1 MAVLETT
8 VLNTWQLGPGTWMIK
23 LKPCNI
29 LLILT
34 CAIYLTL
41 VYSIKYVHILC
52 SIFYTHSSNSAS
64 TIHTHTISCSSVEFT
79 RFLELFCVCSG
90 KVVLVD
96 SSGRCLSI
104 RVLPAKPDDLSQFLR
119 PTWWKERTNFSNLS
133 SYFHTCIVTDAY
145 PHTCTH
151 INKCN
156 FKKLFKK
163 ILF

>member
-8 VLNTWQLGPGTWMIK
+8 VLNTWQLGLGTWMIK

-52 SIFYTHSSNSAS
+52 SIFYTHTSNSAS

-119 PTWWKERTNFSNLS
+119 PTWWRELISAICPLIS
-133 SYFHTCIVTDAY
+133 IHVCIPTY
-145 PHTCTH
+145 MYTH
-151 INKCN
+151 K
-156 FKKLFKK
+156 
-163 ILF
+163 